1 MNVKL
6 HRSLVPNSEE
16 GKIKVGS
23 FSLPQPEVEKV
34 AEESLVPQIPLE
46 ELSSLQHTSSGN

>member
-6 HRSLVPNSEE
+6 HRILVPNSEE
-16 GKIKVGS
+16 GKIKVAS
-23 FSLPQPEVEKV
+23 SSLLQPKVEKV

-46 ELSSLQHTSSGN
+46 ELSSLQHAGSGN